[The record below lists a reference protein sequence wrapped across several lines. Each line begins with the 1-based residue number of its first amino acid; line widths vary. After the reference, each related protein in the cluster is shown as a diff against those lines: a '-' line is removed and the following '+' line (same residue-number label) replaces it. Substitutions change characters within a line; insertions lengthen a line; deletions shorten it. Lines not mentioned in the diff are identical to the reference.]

1 MKPFC
6 RFPLYIHCWGGF
18 GSQLHTYA
26 FAIKCRELEPDR
38 PIRIIFHTSG
48 VTRRELE
55 IDFLLNDFDF
65 EIMDDFESHNLVDV
79 IKTGISAK
87 EIFFKIGKDILYRT
101 KLVSPDNLN
110 GVLTSIRPL
119 TFSYRGHYSRIRYQE
134 EFYFKIRED
143 LQHALSGLLSE
154 CNFSNTLIVHYRLG
168 DLLTINKATTDTD
181 SLISKIVRVAQ
192 ADIELKEI
200 QIVSDSPE
208 IAKELLES
216 RLNILLPN
224 FKPRFINLNIKE
236 VFVASLQAK
245 KFIGTTSKISIWI
258 AVLRNQNSNNFYS
271 FLPIQL
277 RPIVDDMLSLT
288 STHSIDFYNSIDFG
302 VRGA

>member
-1 MKPFC
+1 MKPFR
-6 RFPLYIHCWGGF
+6 RFPLHIHCWGGF

-26 FAIKCRELEPDR
+26 FALKCRELEPKR
-38 PIRIIFHTSG
+38 PIHIIFHTSG

-79 IKTGISAK
+79 IKTGFSLK
-87 EIFFKIGKDILYRT
+87 EFFLKICKGILYRT

-119 TFSYRGHYSRIRYQE
+119 TLSYRGHYSRIRYE
-134 EFYFKIRED
+134 EKFYYKIREE
-143 LQHALSGLLSE
+143 LQHALPGLLSE
-154 CNFSNTLIVHYRLG
+154 YSFSNTLIVHYRLG
-168 DLLTINKATTDTD
+168 DLLTINKATTESD
-181 SLISKIVRVAQ
+181 SLISEIVRVAQ
-192 ADIELKEI
+192 ADMELNEI

-236 VFVASLQAK
+236 IFVVSMQAK

-258 AVLRNQNSNNFYS
+258 AVLRNQNLHDPNS
-271 FLPIQL
+271 FLPTKL
-277 RPIVDDMLSLT
+277 RPILDDMLSVN
-288 STHSIDFYNSIDFG
+288 SSKSIDFYD
-302 VRGA
+302 